1 MSIVAHE
8 IRTPRLPFEKSRQ
21 QNVAKYADIISELYT
36 NVQFFIVAIY
46 FTLISSLFQ
55 AKIKCL
61 TLPFFFSP
69 DPSCDFEKDLCSWK
83 QLTTDDFDWTRN
95 KGKTSSDGTGPST
108 DHSGNGTK
116 Y

>member
-1 MSIVAHE
+1 MLNV
-8 IRTPRLPFEKSRQ
+8 LPSH
-21 QNVAKYADIISELYT
+21 
-36 NVQFFIVAIY
+36 
-46 FTLISSLFQ
+46 
-55 AKIKCL
+55 
-61 TLPFFFSP
+61 FFFSP
-69 DPSCDFEKDLCSWK
+69 DPSCDFERDFCSWE